1 MARMEGLLPSGKIQQ
16 KRLQKAVY
24 LSGRFGANGLHVS
37 SDQQSVMMRYL
48 LVPLALMWLAGCS
61 EPFIVFAGGELSGTV
76 ATPPEDWSALQ
87 KEETFQLETRPEDPY
102 SVNVW
107 AVGIGPDVY
116 VGTGPDGTNWSG
128 YIQEDPRVRLRV
140 SDTLYPLLAQP
151 VTEREERR
159 RVARGYADKYG
170 LDSDEN
176 WVKDALVFRLD
187 RR

>member
-1 MARMEGLLPSGKIQQ
+1 
-16 KRLQKAVY
+16 
-24 LSGRFGANGLHVS
+24 
-37 SDQQSVMMRYL
+37 
-48 LVPLALMWLAGCS
+48 
-61 EPFIVFAGGELSGTV
+61 
-76 ATPPEDWSALQ
+76 
-87 KEETFQLETRPEDPY
+87 
-102 SVNVW
+102 
-107 AVGIGPDVY
+107 
-116 VGTGPDGTNWSG
+116 
-128 YIQEDPRVRLRV
+128 VRLRV